1 MNNDINDKTILWA
14 ILLTSLM
21 LNVYLLTRE
30 EKTIE
35 KEVVEYVEKKDTV
48 VTIKKQYDTV
58 FVSKTEY
65 VPKIIN
71 DTVYIRDISHEYRFN
86 NSDYDLYVNAVKLNN
101 YKLDIHAKDTIT
113 LYETIKQPIYITKE
127 KKFQHGIS
135 VGLGYGLIN
144 KKPDLFLGYS
154 VIYKF

>member
-1 MNNDINDKTILWA
+1 MTI
-14 ILLTSLM
+14 SLM

-30 EKTIE
+30 EKIIE
-35 KEVVEYVEKKDTV
+35 KETVEYVEKKDTV
-48 VTIKKQYDTV
+48 VVLKHETDTLYVEKLITKNVVDTIHTNDTTTLYNYSDSVIDIKMQAQRLDWLKYNVHHKDTV
-58 FVSKTEY
+58 
-65 VPKIIN
+65 
-71 DTVYIRDISHEYRFN
+71 
-86 NSDYDLYVNAVKLNN
+86 
-101 YKLDIHAKDTIT
+101 T
-113 LYETIKQPIYITKE
+113 LYEKIKQPIYITRE

>member
-1 MNNDINDKTILWA
+1 MTI
-14 ILLTSLM
+14 SLM

-30 EKTIE
+30 EKIIE
-35 KEVVEYVEKKDTV
+35 KETVEYVEKKDTV
-48 VTIKKQYDTV
+48 VVLKHETDTLYVEKLITKNVVDTIHTNDTTTLYNYSDSVIDIKMQAQRLDWLKYNVHHKDTV
-58 FVSKTEY
+58 
-65 VPKIIN
+65 
-71 DTVYIRDISHEYRFN
+71 
-86 NSDYDLYVNAVKLNN
+86 
-101 YKLDIHAKDTIT
+101 T
-113 LYETIKQPIYITKE
+113 LYEKIKQPIYITSE

>member
-1 MNNDINDKTILWA
+1 MNNDINDKAILLA

-30 EKTIE
+30 EKITE
-35 KEVVEYVEKKDTV
+35 KEIVQYVERKDTV
-48 VTIKKQYDTV
+48 VVFRHETDTLYVEKLITKNVVDTIHT
-58 FVSKTEY
+58 
-65 VPKIIN
+65 N
-71 DTVYIRDISHEYRFN
+71 DTTVLYNYSDSVIDIKMQAQR
-86 NSDYDLYVNAVKLNN
+86 
-101 YKLDIHAKDTIT
+101 LDWLKYNVHHKDSIV

-144 KKPDLFLGYS
+144 RKPDLFLGYS

>member
-1 MNNDINDKTILWA
+1 MKEKLCVAIMTI
-14 ILLTSLM
+14 SLM

-30 EKTIE
+30 DKTIE

-71 DTVYIRDISHEYRFN
+71 DTVYIRDISNEYRFN

-113 LYETIKQPIYITKE
+113 LFQTKYIEKTIKENKRPLVT
-127 KKFQHGIS
+127 HGIQAG
-135 VGLGYGLIN
+135 VGYGIINRRPDVFVGYGLQIN
-144 KKPDLFLGYS
+144 F
-154 VIYKF
+154 

>member
-1 MNNDINDKTILWA
+1 
-14 ILLTSLM
+14 M

-30 EKTIE
+30 EKIIE
-35 KEVVEYVEKKDTV
+35 KETVEYVEKKDTV
-48 VTIKKQYDTV
+48 VVLKHETDTLYVEKLITKNVVDTIHTNDTTTLYNYSDSVIDIKMQAQRLDWLKYNVHHKDTV
-58 FVSKTEY
+58 
-65 VPKIIN
+65 
-71 DTVYIRDISHEYRFN
+71 
-86 NSDYDLYVNAVKLNN
+86 
-101 YKLDIHAKDTIT
+101 T
-113 LYETIKQPIYITKE
+113 LYEKIKQPIYITRE